1 MKTITAKD
9 IGSRI
14 QELRKDME
22 KTEGRKITQ
31 SNFGEIVGLSRNSIG
46 HYERGER
53 TMDAVGVANVC
64 MNTDVN
70 PEWLLLGVGPMYKNA
85 LSTPPSG
92 QEHES
97 LDGNKRID
105 ALLDELA
112 KERSSN
118 RELVQENRD
127 LMKENRDL
135 HIQLVEEKSRAAPDE
150 QSDLPVQKSA

>member
-1 MKTITAKD
+1 MKTTTAKD

-14 QELRKDME
+14 QELRKDMA
-22 KTEGRKITQ
+22 KTEGHTITQ
-31 SNFGEIVGLSRNSIG
+31 SDFGEIVGLSRNSIG

-53 TMDAVGVANVC
+53 TIDAIGVANVC
-64 MNTDVN
+64 INTDVN
-70 PEWLLLGVGPMYKNA
+70 PEWLLLGVGPMYKDA
-85 LSTPPSG
+85 LSTPALE
-92 QEHES
+92 QTHES
-97 LDGNKRID
+97 LKGNRRVD

-112 KERSSN
+112 KERKSN

-150 QSDLPVQKSA
+150 QSDLTVQKSA